1 MESIKEN
8 KHSEEQA
15 KAQFDCIAEMVEN
28 LLNADDNTKDDA
40 RQRINENA
48 LEVQVRADWHTPGSE
63 EVNKPTEY
71 TILLCTGGP
80 AVRIIGDLNK
90 YLEPETATIQHQ
102 DWFTP
107 WEDYLP
113 TGSSTLTDEQEDTL
127 LIYARCFWCEIIYLA
142 ETSKRKVNDA

>member
-63 EVNKPTEY
+63 EANKPTEY
-71 TILLCTGGP
+71 TILLGTGGP
-80 AVRIIGDLNK
+80 AVHIIGDLNK